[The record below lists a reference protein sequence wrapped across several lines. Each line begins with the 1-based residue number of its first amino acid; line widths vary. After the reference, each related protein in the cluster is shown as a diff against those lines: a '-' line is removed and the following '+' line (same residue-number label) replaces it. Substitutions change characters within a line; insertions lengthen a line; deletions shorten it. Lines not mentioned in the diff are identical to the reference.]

1 MKAKA
6 VLLDVNVLLALGW
19 DQHEAHEAVV
29 KRLSG
34 RSAPVWATCPISQL
48 GFVRISSTPGVFSYT
63 LSPAQALV
71 ALSRLCA
78 DERHRFVGDHP
89 SLLDSNL
96 DALSGPRAPRRR
108 STRRSPMTSCGSP
121 RGAHCATYAPC
132 DIAPGLCQSP
142 CILKG

>member
-6 VLLDVNVLLALGW
+6 VLLDVNALLALGW

-48 GFVRISSTPGVFSYT
+48 GFVRISSTSGVFSYT

-78 DERHRFVGDHP
+78 DEQHRFVGDHP

-96 DALSGPRAPRRR
+96 DALSGPRQTTEAYLIDLARHHSLALLTLDQRLVNAFPEAPVE
-108 STRRSPMTSCGSP
+108 CLV
-121 RGAHCATYAPC
+121 AA
-132 DIAPGLCQSP
+132 
-142 CILKG
+142 

>member
-19 DQHEAHEAVV
+19 DQHEAHQTVV

-48 GFVRISSTPGVFSYT
+48 GFVRTSSTSGVFSYT

-89 SLLDSNL
+89 SLLDSNF
-96 DALSGPRAPRRR
+96 DALSGPRQTTDAYLIDLARHHSLALLTLDQRLVNAFPEAPVE
-108 STRRSPMTSCGSP
+108 CLL
-121 RGAHCATYAPC
+121 AA
-132 DIAPGLCQSP
+132 
-142 CILKG
+142 